1 MSQTPQ
7 ITYQRPYLY
16 PKQLSAIF
24 HDYRYGLIEAS
35 TKAGKTVAC
44 IIWLTEQAL
53 QGRKGHNYWWIA
65 PSYNQAKIAF
75 TRLGNSIT
83 RGTFT
88 ENKTDLTITLLNG
101 AIIAFKTGET
111 PDKLYGEDVYAA
123 VVDEASRVRQEAW
136 VALRSTIT
144 ATGGPVRMI
153 GNVRGR
159 KNWFYNMC
167 RRAQKGD
174 SPHMHYAKLTV
185 LDAIEAGV
193 FKAEEAEDAATQM
206 SESAY
211 KELYMA
217 EPSDDGGNP
226 FGGDEVI
233 DRCLISEVFW
243 NHEPVC
249 WGWDLAKS
257 VDWTVGIALDENGQC
272 CRMFRWQKPWRETIQ
287 EIRKVTGNKPALID
301 ATGVGDP
308 VVEELQRGPT
318 ARENNFQGFKFST
331 ASKQQ
336 LMEGLAVA
344 IQAEE
349 IGFPEIPVGLELK
362 SFEYQYTRTGVRY
375 GAPEGQHDDCVMALA
390 LARRHWKK
398 PAVPSW
404 VQTAMNWT
412 QSVLPV
418 SIYAR

>member
-1 MSQTPQ
+1 MVAL
-7 ITYQRPYLY
+7 TYQRPYLY
-16 PKQLSAIF
+16 PKQLAAIF
-24 HDYRYGLIEAS
+24 HDRRYGLIEAS

-44 IIWLTEQAL
+44 IVWLTEQAL
-53 QGRKGHNYWWIA
+53 QGKAGHNFWWIA

-75 TRLGNSIT
+75 TRLGGSIT

-88 ENKTDLTITLLNG
+88 ENKTDLAITLLNG
-101 AIIAFKTGET
+101 AIIQFKTGET

-123 VVDEASRVRQEAW
+123 VVDEASRVRKEAW
-136 VALRSTIT
+136 IALRSTIT

-159 KNWFYNMC
+159 KNWFFEMC
-167 RRAQKGD
+167 RRAEKGD
-174 SPHMHYAKLTV
+174 SPNMHYAKLTV
-185 LDAIEAGV
+185 IDAIAAGV

-226 FGGDEVI
+226 FGGDEAI
-233 DRCLISEVFW
+233 DNCAIPEVLW
-243 NHEPVC
+243 SHEVVC

-257 VDWTVGIALDENGQC
+257 QDWTVGIGLDSEGNV
-272 CRMFRWQKPWRETIQ
+272 CRYYRWQKPWKETIAD
-287 EIRKVTGNKPALID
+287 IRRLTGKVEALVD

-308 VVEELQRGPT
+308 IVEDLQRGSDG
-318 ARENNFQGFKFST
+318 RETNFKGFKFS
-331 ASKQQ
+331 ASSKQQ
-336 LMEGLAVA
+336 LMEGLAVG
-344 IQAEE
+344 IQAQELGIPPGAIE
-349 IGFPEIPVGLELK
+349 IELK

-375 GAPEGQHDDCVMALA
+375 SAPEGQHDDCVMALA
-390 LARRHWKK
+390 LARKIHHQAAK
-398 PAVPSW
+398 PAWFTSALAWAAKNV
-404 VQTAMNWT
+404 
-412 QSVLPV
+412 PV